1 MSPASARSSGVSA
14 RRTSV
19 TGAKA
24 LTISDS
30 GAVTLRGS
38 PVSFQTV
45 RIDIESL
52 PTGIA
57 MPSAGQSS
65 RPTARTAS

>member
-1 MSPASARSSGVSA
+1 
-14 RRTSV
+14 V

-24 LTISDS
+24 LTINDS
-30 GAVTLRGS
+30 GAVTLRTSPGGLPGS
-38 PVSFQTV
+38 RAGSRHTV

-57 MPSAGQSS
+57 MPAPAQLA
-65 RPTARTAS
+65 PTARTAS